1 MSLFNRAKGPA
12 RAALL
17 ACLLSTTA
25 LAADAQRP
33 PQAGIASANFLATDV
48 GHQILAEGGNAFD
61 AAVAIAAVLGVVEPE
76 SSGFG
81 GGGFFLLHRASDGKT
96 VMVDARERAP
106 MAATRDMYL
115 DEAGE
120 VVRARSI
127 NGPLAAGIPGQPAG
141 LAHLAQNYGKL
152 PLAQTLAPAI
162 RIAREGFAFGRKNHA
177 LMNRRAKTIVESPAA
192 AAVLLRDGKTP
203 ELGTKIVQSD
213 LAKTLQ
219 AMADRGKDGFYLGE
233 VAQTLV
239 AGVRE
244 AGGIWT
250 EQDLADYGVVERA
263 PMVTQYQDYQ
273 VITAPPPSSGGVAL
287 ATIFNILN
295 GYEYDSLSPIK
306 QNHLLVE
313 SMRRAYRD
321 RAIYLGDPDYVQVPT
336 EMLLHPHYAAG
347 LRASIRLDR
356 ATPSAALPGI
366 EAEPAGTDT
375 THFSIIDRDGN
386 LVAATLSVNLP
397 YGSAFMAPGTGVI
410 LNNEMDD
417 FSVKA
422 GTPNAY
428 GLVGEDANAVG
439 PGKRP
444 LSSMTP
450 TFLVGPDRTIVIGTP
465 GGSRIITMVL
475 LGSLTLIDGGSA
487 LDAVSRPR
495 IHHQY
500 LPDVLSTERA
510 ALDAESIAALTEM
523 GHTVAPMERTWGNMQ
538 VVVWDRKK
546 DIVDAASDLRWE
558 GVGKAEVK

>member
-1 MSLFNRAKGPA
+1 MNPTTPA
-12 RAALL
+12 LRYAFALL
-17 ACLLSTTA
+17 ACLWIGSA
-25 LAADAQRP
+25 WSNEAPKP
-33 PQAGIASANFLATDV
+33 PKAGIASANLLATDA
-48 GHQILAEGGNAFD
+48 GHQILAAGGNAFD
-61 AAVAIAAVLGVVEPE
+61 AAVAVAAVLGVVEPE

-81 GGGFFLLHRASDGKT
+81 GGGFFLLRRASDGKT
-96 VMVDARERAP
+96 VMVDAREKAP

-115 DEAGE
+115 DENGEAVAG
-120 VVRARSI
+120 RSR

-141 LAHLAQNYGKL
+141 LVHLAENYGRL
-152 PLAQTLAPAI
+152 PLAQSLAPAI
-162 RIAREGFAFGRKNHA
+162 KLAAEGFPFGKKNHA
-177 LMNRRAKTIVESPAA
+177 LIGFRVDILAQSPAA
-192 AAVLLRDGKTP
+192 AAVFLRDGQAP
-203 ELGTKIVQSD
+203 EIGTMIVQPD
-213 LAKTLQ
+213 LARTLQ
-219 AMADRGKDGFYLGE
+219 ALADQGNAGFYAGE
-233 VAQTLV
+233 VAKTMV
-239 AGVRE
+239 AGVRA

-250 EQDLADYGVVERA
+250 EQDLADYRVVERA

-295 GYEYDSLSPIK
+295 GYEYENLSPLL
-306 QNHLLVE
+306 QNHLLIE
-313 SMRRAYRD
+313 AMRRAYRD
-321 RAIYLGDPDYVQVPT
+321 RAIYLGDPDFVQVPT

-356 ATPSAALPGI
+356 ATPSDALPGI
-366 EAEPAGTDT
+366 ETEPGGTDT

-397 YGSAFMAPGTGVI
+397 YGSAFMAPDTGI
-410 LNNEMDD
+410 LLNNEMDD
-417 FSVKA
+417 FSAKA

-450 TFLVGPDRTIVIGTP
+450 TFLVGPDRTAVIGTP

-475 LGSLTLIDGGSA
+475 LGALTLIDGGSA
-487 LDAVSRPR
+487 ADAVARPR

-500 LPDVLSTERA
+500 KPDAVSTEPGAIDADGVA
-510 ALDAESIAALTEM
+510 ALSEM
-523 GHTVAPMERTWGNMQ
+523 GHVVSPNERTWGNMH
-538 VVVWDRKK
+538 VVVWDRA
-546 DIVDAASDLRWE
+546 DDRVDAASDPRWE

>member
-1 MSLFNRAKGPA
+1 MFELRNA
-12 RAALL
+12 RGAWIAVV
-17 ACLLSTTA
+17 ACLL
-25 LAADAQRP
+25 AASAAANDAQTP
-33 PQAGIASANFLATDV
+33 PHAGIASANALATDA
-48 GHQILAEGGNAFD
+48 GHQILADGGNAFD
-61 AAVAIAAVLGVVEPE
+61 AAVAVAAVLGVVEPE

-81 GGGFFLLHRASDGKT
+81 GGGFFLLRRASDGKT

-115 DEAGE
+115 DESGV
-120 VVRARSI
+120 VVRERSI
-127 NGPLAAGIPGQPAG
+127 NGPLAAAIPGQPAG
-141 LAHLAQNYGKL
+141 LVHLAQNYGKL
-152 PLAQTLAPAI
+152 PLAQSLAPAI
-162 RIAREGFAFGRKNHA
+162 RLASEGFPLGRKNHT
-177 LMNRRAKTIVESPAA
+177 LMGFRAKTLVESPAA
-192 AAVLLRDGKTP
+192 AEVLLRDGNRP
-203 ELGTKIVQSD
+203 EMGTLIVQPD
-213 LAKTLQ
+213 LARTLQ
-219 AMADRGKDGFYLGE
+219 AMADHGKDGFYDGA
-233 VAQTLV
+233 VAKTLV
-239 AGVRE
+239 AGVRD

-250 EQDLADYGVVERA
+250 ESDLTDYRVVERA

-295 GYEYDSLSPIK
+295 GFEYDSLSAVK
-306 QNHLLVE
+306 QNHLLTE
-313 SMRRAYRD
+313 AMRRAYRD

-356 ATPSAALPGI
+356 ATPSDSLPGI

-375 THFSIIDRDGN
+375 THFSIIDADGN

-397 YGSAFMAPGTGVI
+397 YGSAFMAPGTGVL

-417 FSVKA
+417 FSAKA

-475 LGSLTLIDGGSA
+475 LGSLELIAGGSA

-500 LPDVLSTERA
+500 LPDVLSVERD
-510 ALDAESIAALTEM
+510 ALDAEAIAALTEM
-523 GHTVAPMERTWGNMQ
+523 GHTVAPLERTWGNMH
-538 VVVWDRKK
+538 VVVWDHTENQL
-546 DIVDAASDLRWE
+546 DAASDPRW
-558 GVGKAEVK
+558 GDVSKAEVK